1 MPGLLQT
8 KLQRPPHDGNLMQQ
22 RDMRNHAQY
31 SHPGGIDNPF
41 AAAADIVGADPNIM
55 KTLGVGAQRDGS
67 QFFMDAAAEL
77 MLTDPAL
84 SDDIK
89 GRARALDLQSRQMMK
104 LMQIGSAMGE
114 DMSSL
119 GPIAEQL
126 QKARQ
131 KAFQEL
137 IGRANVPTSA
147 TKPKVNI
154 GAPGMKK

>member
-8 KLQRPPHDGNLMQQ
+8 KLQRPPHGSGRSMNYGNLMQQ
-22 RDMRNHAQY
+22 QGQRQQAQAGMAQGRRIEDIAA
-31 SHPGGIDNPF
+31 PGQMG
-41 AAAADIVGADPNIM
+41 
-55 KTLGVGAQRDGS
+55 RDGS
-67 QFFMDAAAEL
+67 QFFMEAAAEL

-89 GRARALDLQSRQMMK
+89 GRARALDLQSKQMMK

-137 IGRANVPTSA
+137 IGKANVPTSA
-147 TKPKVNI
+147 SKPSKPELKKPTWI
-154 GAPGMKK
+154 GM